1 MNNDKEEIKNIVA
14 DMLSEGVSPS
24 GIQKQLA
31 EEKDIRITFLDLKL
45 IISEIKNSAETLDKN
60 DTKNR
65 KNVIPPPAKEDNSAE
80 GHSEREQ
87 TVDAEIM
94 DEGATVVEME
104 KLLKPG
110 AALSGK
116 VKFASGA
123 KAEWSMDHYG
133 RLSLANSSGKP
144 SPEDLKLFQA
154 ELQRKISG

>member
-1 MNNDKEEIKNIVA
+1 MNKEEIKNIVA
-14 DMLSEGVSPS
+14 DMLSERLSPS
-24 GIQKQLA
+24 EIQKQLA
-31 EEKDIRITFLDLKL
+31 EKKDIRITFLDLKL

-60 DTKNR
+60 DTRNR
-65 KNVIPPPAKEDNSAE
+65 KNDIPPAKEDNRAE
-80 GHSEREQ
+80 VHSEKEQ

-110 AALSGK
+110 AVLCGK

-123 KAEWSMDHYG
+123 KADWSVDHYG
-133 RLSLANSSGKP
+133 RLSFANSAGKP
-144 SPEDLKLFQA
+144 SPQDLKLFQA